1 MFLCDNIMAIRALA
15 KCLSAILY
23 LLRYCFLKIYEGIN
37 LVDLSKGLFHTII
50 KHIIVVFSHK
60 NTDHK

>member
-1 MFLCDNIMAIRALA
+1 MLLCDNIRTIRSI
-15 KCLSAILY
+15 CLSAIIY
-23 LLRYCFLKIYEGIN
+23 LLRYGCLKIYEGIN

-50 KHIIVVFSHK
+50 KHMIVVFSHK